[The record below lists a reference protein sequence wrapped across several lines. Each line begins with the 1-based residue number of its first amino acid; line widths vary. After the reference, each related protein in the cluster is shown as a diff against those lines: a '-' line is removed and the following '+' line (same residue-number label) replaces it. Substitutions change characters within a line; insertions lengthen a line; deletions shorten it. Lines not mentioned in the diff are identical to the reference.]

1 MSEFTSTEVV
11 YGIADTA
18 VTVVPVAT
26 ANQLAGHPRERRCGE
41 ARLDQFPCPGGVLGV
56 WNSREFQAAGQR
68 RPLGNAAIT
77 VYEQHGVLDAR
88 IFLLLT
94 W

>member
-1 MSEFTSTEVV
+1 MVALASRTGE
-11 YGIADTA
+11 Y
-18 VTVVPVAT
+18 VPVAT
-26 ANQLAGHPRERRCGE
+26 ADPAGWHPRERRCGE
-41 ARLDQFPCPGGVLGV
+41 ARLDQFPCPGAVLGV
-56 WNSREFQAAGQR
+56 WSSWEFQAAGQR

-94 W
+94 L